1 MDLSPTMWVV
11 IILAVTAI
19 SGALMWWSSGPGKK
33 R

>member
-11 IILAVTAI
+11 IILVATALGVGI
-19 SGALMWWSSGPGKK
+19 MWWSTTPRKK